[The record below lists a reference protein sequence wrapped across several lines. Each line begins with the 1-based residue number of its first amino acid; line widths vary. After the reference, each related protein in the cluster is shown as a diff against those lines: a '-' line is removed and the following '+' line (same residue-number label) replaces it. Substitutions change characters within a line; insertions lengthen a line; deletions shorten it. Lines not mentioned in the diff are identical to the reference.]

1 MLRFVSITSIDERP
15 DSEEYPKGKLPLN
28 LTGNSTPLS
37 SKLDEIQAAWL
48 LQHACDQWDLLYR
61 DLGDWREKMGR
72 WEAFSKE
79 DYSSRRGAPDPSKPD
94 AKPDVFSYQNDTLGM
109 AAGFWDFFNAQAR
122 NDIFGTKPW
131 LSATPEG
138 RADVDLADRMSK
150 HAQWKLSRSNLE
162 QVGKDAI
169 NVAGW
174 GGTTFIKS
182 RWRREEEVYEKS
194 VQVAYSI
201 VDNKPI
207 INPQTQDFI
216 QSEQE
221 AKALMLDGSMLY
233 WKETGMEETVTVY
246 DNAVNTLLHFSDVA
260 FDMSAPE
267 VDLYYTDFF
276 ARFRAGILDVAAQ
289 YGIEEEQME
298 NLKNSLAG
306 ADEQAGV
313 RVDASTGIFG
323 TEDNPLVSLVEG
335 FVRCDPFQTGKP
347 IRLHVIFS
355 PTLNILFSVDY
366 LANVTPEGM
375 LPVFPVRIHKEP
387 GKILG
392 VGWFEKYENAN
403 NAVDRQYN
411 AVTKRNSES
420 SSVIS
425 GIQPDALADKSQA
438 KNFVM
443 DPTKPIQL
451 AAGKTL
457 ADAFQY
463 LAAPDVNTRSVEL
476 LNQMMQMNQMRS
488 GITSASQGELSG
500 VPNASTATGVRD
512 LQSRG
517 AILLKSQIDEAT
529 ADIEDLVEFNVIQLY
544 ANQNQDETF
553 TWGEGQDAQLLEI
566 KAGDVQGL
574 RMNVTLTLVQAQNAS
589 KLQNAQAAI
598 GIITQ
603 WITIPETD
611 KSSVRPAFVQAIS
624 SLGFRNAEDIVRQAA
639 VDPAGVLALLPPD
652 LAPIV
657 QQAFMQA
664 GLIAPPQGAMPGQAA
679 PQDPAASMPAE
690 APLEAAPVTEQPQP

>member
-15 DSEEYPKGKLPLN
+15 DTDTEATPRGKLPLI

-48 LQHACDQWDLLYR
+48 LQHACDQWELLYR
-61 DLGDWREKMGR
+61 DLGEWRDKMGR

-79 DYSSRRGAPDPSKPD
+79 DYSSRKGAPDPLKPD
-94 AKPDVFSYQNDTLGM
+94 AKPDVFSYQNDTLAM

-138 RADVDLADRMSK
+138 RADVDLAERMSK
-150 HAQWKLSRSNLE
+150 HAQWKLNRSNLE
-162 QVGKDAI
+162 PVGKDAI

-174 GGTTFIKS
+174 GGTAFVKS
-182 RWRREEEVYEKS
+182 RWRREEEAFERS
-194 VQVAYSI
+194 VQVAHSI
-201 VDNKPI
+201 QDKRPI
-207 INPQTQDFI
+207 INPQTKDYI
-216 QSEQE
+216 KTEEE
-221 AKALMLDGSMLY
+221 AAALMLDGSMIY
-233 WKETGMEETVTVY
+233 WKDTGVEEIVTVY
-246 DNAVNTLLHFSDVA
+246 DNAVNTLLHHSDVA
-260 FDMSAPE
+260 FDQSAPE

-276 ARFRAGILDVAAQ
+276 ARFRAGILDVASQ

-298 NLKNSLAG
+298 NLKSSLAG

-347 IRLHVIFS
+347 IRLHIIFS

-375 LPVFPVRIHKEP
+375 LPIFPVRIHKTP
-387 GKILG
+387 GRILG
-392 VGWFEKYENAN
+392 SGWFEKYENAN

-411 AVTKRNSES
+411 AVTKRNAES

-425 GIQPDALADKSQA
+425 GIQPDALADKNQA
-438 KNFVM
+438 KNFEM
-443 DPTKPIQL
+443 NPMKPILL
-451 AAGKTL
+451 ASGKTL
-457 ADAFQY
+457 ADAFQF
-463 LAAPDVNTRSVEL
+463 LAPPDVNARSVDL
-476 LNQMMQMNQMRS
+476 LNQMLQMNQMRS
-488 GITSASQGELSG
+488 GITSAAQGELAG

-517 AILLKSQIDEAT
+517 AILLKSQIDEASS
-529 ADIEDLVEFNVIQLY
+529 DIEDLVEFNVIQLY
-544 ANQNQDETF
+544 ANQDQDETF
-553 TWGEGQDAQLLEI
+553 TWGEGQDAELLNI

-598 GIITQ
+598 GIINS
-603 WITIPETD
+603 WIVIPETD
-611 KSSVRPAFVQAIS
+611 KSSVRPAFVQALS
-624 SLGFRNAEDIVRQAA
+624 ALGFRNAEDIIRQAA
-639 VDPAGVLALLPPD
+639 VDPAGILAMLPPGLAL
-652 LAPIV
+652 IV
-657 QQAFMQA
+657 QQAFEQA
-664 GLIAPPQGAMPGQAA
+664 GVMAPQGGMPGQAQ
-679 PQDPAASMPAE
+679 PQDPSAQPLPADS
-690 APLEAAPVTEQPQP
+690 PPEAAPVTVAA